1 MQSPVG
7 LVLYF
12 LFVLVLVG
20 AYLGIRRQWAP
31 PAAIAAVCVV
41 ASFIII
47 LLISLTQ
54 GNSIYQAIFA
64 GLLVGGLFSGGIL
77 GMAWYFHRNEHAK
90 ATMSEDFQP
99 ETPEE

>member
-1 MQSPVG
+1 MQSPIG

-12 LFVLVLVG
+12 VFALVLVG
-20 AYLGIRRQWAP
+20 AYLGIRREWAP
-31 PAAIAAVCVV
+31 PAAISAVTVV
-41 ASFIII
+41 SSFIII

-77 GMAWYFHRNEHAK
+77 GMAWYFHRNEHAQL
-90 ATMSEDFQP
+90 AGSDEILQNTD
-99 ETPEE
+99 EE